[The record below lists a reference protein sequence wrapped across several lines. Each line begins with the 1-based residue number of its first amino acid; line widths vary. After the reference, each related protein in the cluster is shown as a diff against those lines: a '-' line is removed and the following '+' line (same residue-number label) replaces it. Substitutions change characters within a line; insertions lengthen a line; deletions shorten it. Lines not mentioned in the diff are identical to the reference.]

1 MFEIGKREFL
11 QLFKGVKSVLIILL
25 FLVTSYY
32 SAKFAEPLAEVTEM
46 TAKEAAQAHVAGLMF
61 LIIVFGQLFVTS
73 LSHDSINREIHERTM
88 RFLVTKTTRQS
99 ILLGKF
105 LGIWMFWF
113 VSLFLSFL
121 IISIITKKI
130 SILMFSQTMSL
141 LTFQVAFV
149 LLLSVLIRSPGIT
162 MFFGIIS
169 SLIFP
174 IIGGWLVLT
183 SNPAISWIKYITPYY
198 YMEKEDYK
206 FLVIFVFAAVLIYL
220 ADLVFK
226 RREC

>member
-11 QLFKGVKSVLIILL
+11 QLCKGVKSVLIILL

-46 TAKEAAQAHVAGLMF
+46 TAKEAAQAHVAGLIF
-61 LIIVFGQLFVTS
+61 LILIFGQLFVTS

-88 RFLVTKTTRQS
+88 RFLVTKTTRLS

-113 VSLFLSFL
+113 VSLFLSYL
-121 IISIITKKI
+121 IISIITKKV

-174 IIGGWLVLT
+174 IIGGWLMLT
-183 SNPAISWIKYITPYY
+183 SNPAISWLKYITPYY

-206 FLVIFVFAAVLIYL
+206 FLIIFVFAAVLIYL

-226 RREC
+226 RKEC

>member
-1 MFEIGKREFL
+1 MIEIGKREFL

-32 SAKFAEPLAEVTEM
+32 SAKFAEPLAAVTEM

-61 LIIVFGQLFVTS
+61 LILLFGQLFVTS

-88 RFLVTKTTRQS
+88 RFLVTKTTRRS

-105 LGIWMFWF
+105 FGIWMFWF
-113 VSLFLSFL
+113 VSLFLSYL
-121 IISIITKKI
+121 IISIITKKV
-130 SILMFSQTMSL
+130 SILLFSQTMSL

-149 LLLSVLIRSPGIT
+149 LLLSVLITKPGIT

-183 SNPAISWIKYITPYY
+183 SNPTISWLKYLTPYY
-198 YMEKEDYK
+198 YMENEDYN
-206 FLVIFVFAAVLIYL
+206 FLVIFGFAAILIYL

>member
-11 QLFKGVKSVLIILL
+11 QLCKGVKSVLIILL

-61 LIIVFGQLFVTS
+61 LILIFGQLFVTS

-88 RFLVTKTTRQS
+88 RFLVTKTTRLS

-113 VSLFLSFL
+113 VSLFLSYL
-121 IISIITKKI
+121 IISIITKKV

-162 MFFGIIS
+162 MFVGIIS

-174 IIGGWLVLT
+174 IIGGWLMLT
-183 SNPAISWIKYITPYY
+183 SNPAISWLKYITPYY

-206 FLVIFVFAAVLIYL
+206 FLIIFVFAAVLIYL

-226 RREC
+226 RKEC

>member
-11 QLFKGVKSVLIILL
+11 QLCKGVKSVLIILL

-61 LIIVFGQLFVTS
+61 LILIFGQLFVTS

-88 RFLVTKTTRQS
+88 RFLVTKTTRLS

-113 VSLFLSFL
+113 VSLFLSYL
-121 IISIITKKI
+121 IISIITKKV

-174 IIGGWLVLT
+174 IIGGWLMLT
-183 SNPAISWIKYITPYY
+183 SNPAISWLKYITPYY

-206 FLVIFVFAAVLIYL
+206 FLIIFVFAAVLIYL

-226 RREC
+226 RKEC